1 LPLSA
6 KGRIEVYVPDPLD
19 QSYRQVRAA
28 LEDEF
33 TFNFGGC
40 SVIKRVVGNYLAND
54 GSIDRDRVNVIYT
67 DTPYNFEENL
77 TVLTSYANEMREA
90 VSVALKSE
98 EAILV
103 AVYPVFHSV

>member
-1 LPLSA
+1 
-6 KGRIEVYVPDPLD
+6 
-19 QSYRQVRAA
+19 
-28 LEDEF
+28 
-33 TFNFGGC
+33 
-40 SVIKRVVGNYLAND
+40 
-54 GSIDRDRVNVIYT
+54 VNYT

-77 TVLTSYANEMREA
+77 AVLTSYADEMREA